1 MPPVRDQAKVFGFF
15 AFGLAGL
22 MWLLTG
28 GGSHA
33 GCFALCCGMIP
44 GLSAALLVPVLAA
57 GAEAVRR
64 AMPSLSR
71 GAPEAPSSGARPGV
85 YDDSTLTWCALS
97 ALVAT
102 VWLSVKLWPLVCCRL
117 CNGGC
122 PLNAGSVGVCGL
134 IFGLQGVMAGLAM
147 LHATPAPNRA
157 VAANSQ
163 GLAAKDTAPGEPQ
176 PEGTAR
182 RSLRGVLFQ
191 GPVSA
196 GGELVEAVLAVPPH
210 ASTLRLDR
218 IFQFATR
225 LPKPVGGPAWLKT
238 ERTAEHSATSTALYI
253 GSVELEVSGP

>member
-1 MPPVRDQAKVFGFF
+1 MAALCHG
-15 AFGLAGL
+15 AAHGA
-22 MWLLTG
+22 
-28 GGSHA
+28 
-33 GCFALCCGMIP
+33 CFALCCGLVP
-44 GLSAALLVPVLAA
+44 GLTSALLVPILAGCA
-57 GAEAVRR
+57 KAVRR
-64 AMPSLSR
+64 AHPWSLR
-71 GAPEAPSSGARPGV
+71 HAPEALTDKAQSGVCDG
-85 YDDSTLTWCALS
+85 STLAWCALS
-97 ALVAT
+97 ALIAT
-102 VWLSVKLWPLVCCRL
+102 VWLSVEVWPLSCRRL
-117 CNGGC
+117 CESHC